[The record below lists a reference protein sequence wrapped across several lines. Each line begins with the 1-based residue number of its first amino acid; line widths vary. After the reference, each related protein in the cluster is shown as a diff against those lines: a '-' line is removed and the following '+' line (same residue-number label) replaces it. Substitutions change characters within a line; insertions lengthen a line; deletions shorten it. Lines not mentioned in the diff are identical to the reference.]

1 MQELVFNALDTNN
14 SGTISF
20 RFSIENALVP
30 FPRCQGVVA
39 GRVHLPEGNPWR
51 EACLDFQALRHGWQ
65 WQHWLRGGGFLWIL
79 FLVMA
84 KLCWRWRGSLEHST
98 HTFLLWRMKKQPQ
111 GLRCSFFFLKIFAE
125 IGFTFCFEDYDS
137 MPPLFRVFSS
147 SLRRIRMAASLRS
160 SSWKRWKTRKI
171 WSTCSLSE
179 KCWLSHVYLQKTDQT
194 MPSVEKFKLWH
205 ASIAS
210 YCHCPYFPPS
220 SMAGYTL
227 FWKAANILFRQILWH
242 NCFPYPLQQKH

>member
-147 SLRRIRMAASLRS
+147 SLRRIRTAASLRS

-179 KCWLSHVYLQKTDQT
+179 KCWLSHVYLQKLT
-194 MPSVEKFKLWH
+194 KL
-205 ASIAS
+205 
-210 YCHCPYFPPS
+210 CH
-220 SMAGYTL
+220 
-227 FWKAANILFRQILWH
+227 Q
-242 NCFPYPLQQKH
+242 

>member
-179 KCWLSHVYLQKTDQT
+179 KCARLLAKNWPNYAISKKSSNFGMHQLH
-194 MPSVEKFKLWH
+194 H
-205 ASIAS
+205 IAIALI
-210 YCHCPYFPPS
+210 FPPV
-220 SMAGYTL
+220 AWLGILCFEKGAKYT
-227 FWKAANILFRQILWH
+227 F
-242 NCFPYPLQQKH
+242 